1 MIKVCERCGKEF
13 ETNRSYQ
20 KFCSHDCQIKAYAK
34 RYLEHKRELRRKCR
48 RDKKIAVK
56 IEKPKPILDPAFK
69 DNIPVRR
76 LNGEILCMWCG
87 HEFDGKHNQRF
98 CCDEHATLFY
108 DQLFNR

>member
-1 MIKVCERCGKEF
+1 MIKVCEHCGKEF

-20 KFCSHDCQIKAYAK
+20 KFCSYKCKQQNFYE
-34 RYLEHKRELRRKCR
+34 RQRKYQR
-48 RDKKIAVK
+48 GQKLAVK

-87 HEFDGKHNQRF
+87 HEFDGKHNQHF
-98 CCDEHATLFY
+98 CCDKHATLFY
-108 DQLFNR
+108 EKLFD